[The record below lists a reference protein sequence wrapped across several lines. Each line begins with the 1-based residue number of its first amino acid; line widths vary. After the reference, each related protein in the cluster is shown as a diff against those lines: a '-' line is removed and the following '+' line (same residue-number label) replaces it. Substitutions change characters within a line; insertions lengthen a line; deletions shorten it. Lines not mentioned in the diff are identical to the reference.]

1 MSTTTSKVAVLV
13 GSGHKVALVALPVA
27 MVGLAANLEYPGL
40 FDVGGTPAPLA
51 AFAAVVLGAGLVIW
65 AWSAVL
71 IMVKVPRGELIT
83 TGPYALVRHPL
94 YVGVALLVLPAA
106 GLLLDSWLG
115 LIIGAALYAGS
126 RTFAPEEEAELA
138 RTFGPAWDRYRD
150 SVLLPWL

>member
-1 MSTTTSKVAVLV
+1 MSATTSKVAVLV

-27 MVGLAANLEYPGL
+27 VVGLAANLEYPEL
-40 FDVGGTPAPLA
+40 FDVGGPPALLA

-65 AWSAVL
+65 AWSAAL
-71 IMVKVPRGELIT
+71 ILVKVPRGERIT

-115 LIIGAALYAGS
+115 LAIGAALYAGS
-126 RTFAPEEEAELA
+126 RTFAQEEEAELT
-138 RTFGPAWDRYRD
+138 RTFGPAWGRYRD